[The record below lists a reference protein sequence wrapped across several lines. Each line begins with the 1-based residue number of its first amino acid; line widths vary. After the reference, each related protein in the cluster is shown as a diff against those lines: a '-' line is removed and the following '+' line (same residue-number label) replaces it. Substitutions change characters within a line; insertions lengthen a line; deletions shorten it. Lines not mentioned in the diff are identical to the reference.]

1 MNECT
6 RLWVNLSCLGLVLR
20 LSFMPAAFYVNMS
33 NCFKQLCNCI
43 HVGKPCYIKSWHNF
57 QNSTGYW
64 SLITDYYL
72 EYKFHSSSESGHG
85 EINCSC
91 RKAPA
96 ADYDVASYLSSICL
110 WFWLCTSTAEEEQ
123 VSEEDQVS
131 AKQGGGCC
139 YRDMCPWWCWLFWHW
154 HWGIRCHLNAW
165 GNKCQCSSC
174 SCDWFANWPICGQM
188 C

>member
-1 MNECT
+1 MNKCT

-33 NCFKQLCNCI
+33 NCFKQLCNCH
-43 HVGKPCYIKSWHNF
+43 HVEKNMLYQIMALFLKFHWI
-57 QNSTGYW
+57 
-64 SLITDYYL
+64 LVTDYL

-96 ADYDVASYLSSICL
+96 ADYDVALSSISL
-110 WFWLCTSTAEEEQ
+110 LCSSEEEQLSEEEQ
-123 VSEEDQVS
+123 VS
-131 AKQGGGCC
+131 AKQRGGSC

-154 HWGIRCHLNAW
+154 HWGIRCHWNAW
-165 GNKCQCSSC
+165 GNKCQWSSC
-174 SCDWFANWPICGQM
+174 SCHWFANWPICGQM